1 MWNGEAGKDMKPLKN
16 KNHLGR
22 VAALGCCALHCG
34 KQAQVHHLKVAGI
47 AGRGDWFTIP
57 LCQPHHAAL
66 HRDVKF
72 WEMQNES
79 QIRLL
84 ERVLDRLYG

>member
-1 MWNGEAGKDMKPLKN
+1 MKPLKN
-16 KNHLGR
+16 SNHLGR

-34 KQAQVHHLKVAGI
+34 KQAQAHHLKVAGI
-47 AGRGDWFTIP
+47 AGRGDWYTIP
-57 LCQPHHAAL
+57 LCPDHHAAL

-84 ERVLDRLYG
+84 ERVLDRLYGGK